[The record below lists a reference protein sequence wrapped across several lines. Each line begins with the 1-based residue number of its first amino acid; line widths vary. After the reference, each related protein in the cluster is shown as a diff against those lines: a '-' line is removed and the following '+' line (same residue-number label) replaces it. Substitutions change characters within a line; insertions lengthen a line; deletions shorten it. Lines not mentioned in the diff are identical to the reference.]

1 VSGGP
6 GAAKG
11 EKDKNAV
18 APDKHYSLTPKKSFD
33 PKSTPMAAFQ
43 TTTEG
48 SINIL
53 AVSGR
58 LDPNGGK
65 DLKDT
70 MTVLTDG
77 EAPGDLV
84 VDLASLDYMA
94 SAGFR
99 ELFLAGRKIGRS
111 GGRLVVC
118 GLRGEVK
125 RVFEL
130 ARFDT
135 AYPIFAT
142 REEALAFLQGPK
154 ADA

>member
-1 VSGGP
+1 
-6 GAAKG
+6 
-11 EKDKNAV
+11 
-18 APDKHYSLTPKKSFD
+18 
-33 PKSTPMAAFQ
+33 MAAFQ
-43 TTTEG
+43 TSTEG
-48 SINIL
+48 TINIL
-53 AVSGR
+53 TVSGR
-58 LDPNGGK
+58 LDPNAGK
-65 DLKDT
+65 DFKDT
-70 MTVLTDG
+70 MTALCDG
-77 EAPGDLV
+77 EVSGDLV
-84 VDLASLDYMA
+84 VDLEKLDYMA

-99 ELFLAGRKIGRS
+99 ELFLAGRKVARG

-142 REEALAFLQGPK
+142 RQEAVDFLKAPR